1 MWGREEERGQRGSC
15 YAALSLFSGVLIPR
29 PIRGRGSTC
38 FGKPRCFQRCSW
50 YDRWTHPGSL
60 LIPYTGLGLEM
71 GRTSRNR
78 HDDDDGGLILFFLLR
93 SFHQETHHSTD
104 CRVVVCKGCI
114 YEMSAT
120 AYVRLCRSLQPT
132 LCRST
137 AVVKSVLCRAPAVE
151 LSVPWDGMLWKCL
164 SECAGL
170 HIQLSKAHIISMLS

>member
-1 MWGREEERGQRGSC
+1 MGQRGSC
-15 YAALSLFSGVLIPR
+15 YAALSVFSGVLIPR

-50 YDRWTHPGSL
+50 YDRRTHPGSL

-71 GRTSRNR
+71 GRNSRNR

-137 AVVKSVLCRAPAVE
+137 AVVKSVMQSPSSWALRA
-151 LSVPWDGMLWKCL
+151 LGLN
-164 SECAGL
+164 ECAGL
-170 HIQLSKAHIISMLS
+170 HIQLSKAHIISMLSWCPCG